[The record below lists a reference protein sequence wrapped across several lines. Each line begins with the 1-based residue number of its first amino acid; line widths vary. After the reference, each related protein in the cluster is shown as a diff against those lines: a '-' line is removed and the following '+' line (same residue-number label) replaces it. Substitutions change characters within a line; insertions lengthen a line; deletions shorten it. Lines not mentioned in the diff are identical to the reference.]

1 MIEPTGRIHSFE
13 SFGGVDGKGIRYVV
27 FTQGCGVGCAFCHN
41 ADTWNPAGGKQYTVS
56 EVMAKIR
63 GCKPYLTLSNG
74 GVTVSG
80 GEPLQQPAF
89 VAELFKRCK
98 EEGINTAIDT
108 SAAGKPEDIDAVSE
122 NLDLFIVS
130 VKHVTEE
137 GHRRLT
143 FHGRDELWDN
153 IRHIDAKG
161 IPLWIR
167 FVVIPKMTDDEAT
180 LEALGALVE
189 SLSSVRRVEL
199 LPYHTLGAHKWKELG
214 MYYSLEDTPPADAD
228 TMEKAATILR
238 RHFENVVVVN

>member
-1 MIEPTGRIHSFE
+1 MSEPTGRIHSFE

-41 ADTWNPAGGKQYTVS
+41 ADTWNPAGGKQFTAS

-89 VAELFKRCK
+89 VAELFRRCK
-98 EEGINTAIDT
+98 EERINTAIDT
-108 SAAGKPEDIDAVSE
+108 SAAGTKAGIDTVSE

-143 FHGRDELWDN
+143 SLGRDDLWDN
-153 IRHIDAKG
+153 IRHMDSKG

-167 FVVIPKMTDDEAT
+167 FVVIPGITDDDAT
-180 LEALGALVE
+180 VTGLGEFVE
-189 SLSSVRRVEL
+189 SLVNVRRVEL
-199 LPYHTLGAHKWKELG
+199 LPYHTLGAHKWAELG
-214 MYYSLEDTPPADAD
+214 MRCALEGVPPADEE
-228 TMEKAATILR
+228 TMGKAAAILR
-238 RHFENVVVVN
+238 RHFANVVVVD

>member
-1 MIEPTGRIHSFE
+1 MTEPTGRIHSFE

-27 FTQGCGVGCAFCHN
+27 FTQGCGVGCVFCHN

-89 VAELFKRCK
+89 VAELFRRCK
-98 EEGINTAIDT
+98 AEDINTAIDT
-108 SAAGKPEDIDAVSE
+108 SAAGTPADIDAVSE

-130 VKHVTEE
+130 VKHVTDE

-143 FHGRDELWDN
+143 FHGRDALWDN

-161 IPLWIR
+161 IPLWVR
-167 FVVIPKMTDDEAT
+167 FVVIPGVTDDETT
-180 LEALGALVE
+180 LTGLGEFVE
-189 SLSSVRRVEL
+189 SLASVRRVEL
-199 LPYHTLGAHKWKELG
+199 LPYHTLGAHKWTELG
-214 MYYSLEDTPPADAD
+214 MYYSLEGVPPADEE
-228 TMEKAATILR
+228 TMERAAAVMR
-238 RHFENVVVVN
+238 RHFPNVVVVN